1 MKRRIAATLMLAML
15 AGSPAVGQSPPP
27 TAGTAAP
34 GAAPSQAPARA
45 PAEANRARAS
55 NVDAR
60 NCLGFST
67 NLEVIKC
74 AEKYLYRRP
83 KG

>member
-1 MKRRIAATLMLAML
+1 MKHRIATTLMLAML
-15 AGSPAVGQSPPP
+15 TGSPAAIGQSPPP
-27 TAGTAAP
+27 NAGTAAQV
-34 GAAPSQAPARA
+34 AAPAQAPARA
-45 PAEANRARAS
+45 SAEANRASAA
-55 NVDAR
+55 DAR